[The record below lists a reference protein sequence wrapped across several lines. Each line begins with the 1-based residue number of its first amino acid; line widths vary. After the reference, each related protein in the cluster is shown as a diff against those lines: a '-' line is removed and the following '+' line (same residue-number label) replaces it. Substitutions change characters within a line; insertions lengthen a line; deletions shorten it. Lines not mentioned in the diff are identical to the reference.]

1 MINEPV
7 IPIVAT
13 GVLSALLGPILGPYA
28 LIAFGAVVGSLLAM
42 SRTPT
47 VSRMDGLKFIAIGV
61 LVALAITGAAVWAV
75 EKYLGIPGNI
85 ALLPLS
91 FVIGASRN
99 SILGLM
105 DKAFDA
111 LADILKSR
119 KEKP

>member
-1 MINEPV
+1 MVNEPI

-13 GVLSALLGPILGPYA
+13 GFLTALLGPILGPYA

-47 VSRMDGLKFIAIGV
+47 ATRIDGLKFIVIGV
-61 LVALAITGAAVWAV
+61 LVALVITGAAVWAV

-99 SILGLM
+99 SLLSLI
-105 DKAFDA
+105 DWFFDA
-111 LADILKSR
+111 LKDLLNSR
-119 KEKP
+119 APKP